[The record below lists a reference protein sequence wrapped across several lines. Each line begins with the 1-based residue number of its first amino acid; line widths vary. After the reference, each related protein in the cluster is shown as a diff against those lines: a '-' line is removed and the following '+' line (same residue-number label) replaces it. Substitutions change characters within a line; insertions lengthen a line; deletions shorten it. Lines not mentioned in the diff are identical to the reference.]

1 MHKAV
6 KNAMLLLTV
15 KTLKVVLP
23 TVDTLSM
30 APPAGL
36 NHKAF
41 AFSGKLLQVFSV
53 LFCVYHSRMEAEA
66 TPLFILVPC
75 LMVLSRLSYFSD
87 TFLDLADTLELDVGT
102 IPGCLQS
109 WKGQFTLLPISTLW
123 SFQASASKVLVNPQ
137 EQSCYLQVSSATSTV
152 QCISVLPVCPVDV
165 STCRAVKSSSSS

>member
-36 NHKAF
+36 NHKDCAN
-41 AFSGKLLQVFSV
+41 
-53 LFCVYHSRMEAEA
+53 LF
-66 TPLFILVPC
+66 L
-75 LMVLSRLSYFSD
+75 LSRQETTRFVYTLVSRP
-87 TFLDLADTLELDVGT
+87 DLADTLELDVGT

-165 STCRAVKSSSSS
+165 ATCRAVKSSSSS